1 MGNRRSFYHLENN
14 KKGVGLMTLREQNK
28 SQSFSDYVVYVDESG
43 DHGLSKIDRS
53 YPVFVLVFT
62 IFNIKSYIEDVVS
75 KIQKFKFKYFGH
87 DQSILHETDIRKD
100 RGDFNFLKTRELKNN
115 FLDELTDL
123 IDSIPFTV
131 VASVIKKENY
141 TWEDNPYHTAL
152 GFGLERIYAFLN
164 ENAQS
169 QKKTHVIVEKRGKV
183 EDKEL
188 ELEFRR
194 VCDGLNWYQ
203 HALPLEIVFTDKKS
217 NSVGLQIADLIARPI
232 GLKIIR
238 ENQINKAYE
247 IIKDKF
253 RSNKNGEI
261 KGYGLK
267 VFP

>member
-1 MGNRRSFYHLENN
+1 MSPNDLN
-14 KKGVGLMTLREQNK
+14 KAP
-28 SQSFSDYVVYVDESG
+28 SFSDYIVYVDESG
-43 DHGLSKIDRS
+43 DHGLNKIDGS

-62 IFNIKSYIEDVVS
+62 IFNIKSYIEDVVP
-75 KIQKFKFKYFGH
+75 KIQRFKFKYFGH

-100 RGDFNFLKTRELKNN
+100 RGDFNFLKTKELKNN

-123 IDSIPFTV
+123 IASMPFTV
-131 VASVIKKENY
+131 VASVINKESY

-152 GFGLERIYAFLN
+152 GFGLERIYAFLK
-164 ENAQS
+164 ENKQS
-169 QKKTHVIVEKRGKV
+169 KKQTHVIVEKRGKL

-194 VCDGLNWYQ
+194 VCDGINWYQ
-203 HALPLEIVFTDKKS
+203 HPLPLDIVFTDKKS

-238 ENQINKAYE
+238 ENQTNKAYE
-247 IIKDKF
+247 IIKTKF
-253 RSNKNGEI
+253 RSNKKGVI